1 MKRHMGKFVLET
13 GIGDQNKWCA
23 RTDNTVG

>member
-13 GIGDQNKWCA
+13 GISDQDKWCT